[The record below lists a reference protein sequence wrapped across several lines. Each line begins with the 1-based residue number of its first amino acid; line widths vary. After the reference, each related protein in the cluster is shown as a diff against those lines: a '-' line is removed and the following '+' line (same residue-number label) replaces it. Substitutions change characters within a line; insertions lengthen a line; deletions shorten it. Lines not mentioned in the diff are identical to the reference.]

1 MGLNCEVVREYEN
14 HRRMIYRNPAVPIML
29 ADAMTDY
36 DLIAV
41 DEDKIREMAEVIRK
55 YYRGVQSLLS

>member
-1 MGLNCEVVREYEN
+1 
-14 HRRMIYRNPAVPIML
+14 MIYRNPAVPIMQ

-41 DEDKIREMAEVIRK
+41 DEDKIRKMAEVIQYTK
-55 YYRGVQSLLS
+55 KN